1 MRKRWLLLAVVV
13 IVIVAAV
20 AVLIVWNRNGGGT
33 DVAASVATGA
43 ASTRLAAHAGPSD
56 IYPDPTLTP
65 GDVFPDV
72 TAAQICTPGYA
83 RRVRDV
89 PVEEKREVYQ
99 RYNIPYTPGKY
110 EVDHFIPLELGGSN
124 AVTNLWPERYSP
136 PPGAHEKD
144 KVENYL
150 HNQVC
155 SGAMTL
161 QQAQDAIR
169 TDWYA
174 IYQQIAGH

>member
-1 MRKRWLLLAVVV
+1 MRTRRLLLIVLAIIVVAV
-13 IVIVAAV
+13 IV
-20 AVLIVWNRNGGGT
+20 VLVLRSRNGSSA
-33 DVAASVATGA
+33 DVAAPAVTSPSA
-43 ASTRLAAHAGPSD
+43 TRLAGHVGPPD
-56 IYPDPTLTP
+56 IYPDPALTP
-65 GDVFPDV
+65 GDVLPDV
-72 TAAQICTPGYA
+72 TAAQVCTPGYA

-89 PVEEKREVYQ
+89 PVEEKRQVYQ
-99 RYNIPYTPGKY
+99 RYNMPYTPGKY

-150 HNQVC
+150 HDQVC

-174 IYQQIAGH
+174 IYQQIAGR